1 MNLVWGSTLKGSSK
15 RFVLLALADRAD
27 DEGYCWPSV
36 ASICA
41 KTGLCERTVDSVRKG
56 LESDRLLLQETRWR
70 SRGDRDTNG
79 YWINLDALKRMQ
91 RPEPSTRGKHP
102 MEVEDHPTDEP
113 EGVGAHLHPPG
124 GRSIPTVGTE
134 VHPYTSVDP
143 SVGHQVLKDSAG
155 AASPQSGD
163 GVPYPRE
170 DPDEDRRYP
179 AEWDEQDARQQRR
192 DERME
197 RDLARLEADPE
208 INWFEGCEET
218 MARDMLSRD
227 DPYAYI
233 KTKNKILKDRRE
245 VPAW

>member
-1 MNLVWGSTLKGSSK
+1 VSRDTGGPLSIHVMNLVWGSTLKGSSK

-56 LESDRLLLQETRWR
+56 LEGDRLLLQETRWR

-113 EGVGAHLHPPG
+113 EEVGAHLHPPR
-124 GRSIPTVGTE
+124 GRSMPTVGTE

-143 SVGHQVLKDSAG
+143 SVGHQILKDSAG
-155 AASPQSGD
+155 AASTRSVD
-163 GVPYPRE
+163 GVPCPRE
-170 DPDEDRRYP
+170 DPDEDRN
-179 AEWDEQDARQQRR
+179 EARTARI
-192 DERME
+192 
-197 RDLARLEADPE
+197 LARLEADPE

-218 MARDMLSRD
+218 MAKDMIWRGR
-227 DPYAYI
+227 AYQYI
-233 KTKNKILKDRRE
+233 KNKILKDRRE